1 MRRRARGATRPA
13 EGAGRPAGAWLLFA
27 LLAAVLAGGAVAS
40 LTLGAVAVAPGAVW
54 KIVLHHLGL
63 GGAEGFTLQEEAV
76 VWSIRLPR
84 LLLAALTGAG
94 LGMAGAALQ
103 GVFRNPLADPQLIG
117 VSSGAAFGSTVGL
130 AVFGTAAWGLAGPL
144 FGVLGGLA
152 AGAVVYVL
160 SRHQGRT
167 EVVTMVL
174 AGIAVTAVGIAGAAL
189 LGYSLRRPELRTP
202 LFWSLGSLSVA
213 TWRLVALTAPLVT
226 VSLVAL
232 PFLARSLDVMLLGDG
247 QARSVGVAVER
258 VRGLAAGL
266 AVLAASATVSAAG
279 VIGFV
284 GLLAPHAV
292 RITAGPAHRRVLPG
306 GALAGAGLVVLA
318 DLAARTL
325 ASPLEVP
332 VGLITAV
339 LGGPVFLWLLR
350 RTRTLHGGWG

>member
-1 MRRRARGATRPA
+1 MTLPSPEAPVRGAAPA
-13 EGAGRPAGAWLLFA
+13 RRGRAVLLFPA
-27 LLAAVLAGGAVAS
+27 LGAVLLAGAVAS
-40 LTLGAVAVAPGAVW
+40 LALGAVDVAPGAVW
-54 KIVLHHLGL
+54 RIVLHHLGL
-63 GGAEGFTLQEEAV
+63 GGAGGFSVQEDAV

-84 LLLAALTGAG
+84 LVLAVVTGAG

-117 VSSGAAFGSTVGL
+117 VSSGAAFGSTVGIAL
-130 AVFGTAAWGLAGPL
+130 FWGPLGTLAGPL
-144 FGVLGGLA
+144 LGMLGGLA
-152 AGAVVYVL
+152 AGAVVYSL

-189 LGYSLRRPELRTP
+189 VGFSLRRPELRSP

-213 TWRLVALTAPLVT
+213 TWRLVAVTAPLVG
-226 VSLVAL
+226 VALVGL
-232 PFLARSLDVMLLGDG
+232 PFLSRSLDVMLLGDRE
-247 QARSVGVAVER
+247 ARSLGVAVER
-258 VRGLAAGL
+258 VRVLATGL
-266 AVLAASATVSAAG
+266 AVLAAAATVSAAG

-292 RITAGPAHRRVLPG
+292 RVAAGPGHRVVLPG
-306 GALAGAGLVVLA
+306 AALACAALVTLA
-318 DLAARTL
+318 DLAARTM
-325 ASPLEVP
+325 APPVEVP

-350 RTRTLHGGWG
+350 RTRTQHGGWG